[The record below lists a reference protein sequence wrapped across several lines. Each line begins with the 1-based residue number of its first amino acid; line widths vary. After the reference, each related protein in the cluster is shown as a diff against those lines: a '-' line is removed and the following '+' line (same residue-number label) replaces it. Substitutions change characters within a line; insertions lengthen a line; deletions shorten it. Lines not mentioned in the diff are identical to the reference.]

1 MILSF
6 LPALSA
12 LFFQPAADA
21 PLVVASYLYP
31 GVDRHAALVP
41 LADRVA
47 RAAKRPVR
55 IELFGNPDALSQ
67 AVCDG
72 RVDVAMTNLGAYVT
86 MRDCPAVA
94 AVAVLDVP
102 PAMLEKYRGVLLTRA
117 DTGIAGL
124 GDLVAKAA
132 EIRYSEV
139 LPGSTSGALVQAAEL
154 RTLGLSPG
162 RFAETRHSGTH
173 DAALQD
179 LLTGRADLAASAEQP
194 WHRMQMAQPGR
205 AATLRL
211 LWRSA
216 PLPPGPVVCRAAAAV
231 PCAAIRDA
239 LLADDAADAARALSG
254 GWIETRGSEKFRAYD
269 EATYAPFKR
278 DTD

>member
-6 LPALSA
+6 LSA
-12 LFFQPAADA
+12 LFVQPAADA
-21 PLVVASYLYP
+21 PLLVASYHYP
-31 GVDRHAALVP
+31 GVDRRAALAP
-41 LADRVA
+41 LADRVE

-55 IELFGNPDALSQ
+55 IELFENPDALSQ

-86 MRDCPAVA
+86 MRDCPAVT

-102 PAMLEKYRGVLLTRA
+102 PEILEKYRGVLLTRA
-117 DTGIAGL
+117 DTGIASL

-132 EIRYSEV
+132 DIRYSEV

-154 RTLGLSPG
+154 RTLGISPA
-162 RFAETRHSGTH
+162 RFAETRRSGTH

-179 LLTGRADLAASAEQP
+179 LLTGRADLAASAEEP
-194 WHRMQMAQPGR
+194 WRKLQAAQPAR

-216 PLPPGPVVCRAAAAV
+216 PLPPGPVVCREAAVV
-231 PCAAIRDA
+231 PCAAIREA
-239 LLADDAADAARALSG
+239 LLADDAADAARALSV
-254 GWIETRGSEKFRAYD
+254 GWIETRGSERFRAYD
-269 EATYAPFKR
+269 EATYAPFEPGAE
-278 DTD
+278 